1 MFELL
6 FFFLFCL
13 EKIHHDDH
21 RQDQKNSL
29 KLKKKRDIKKNIFM
43 QSEYIHIY
51 NNLIN
56 LTRNKK
62 LFFYFTSKD
71 TFSDRLIIFML
82 HLGFFLKNY
91 KLKIK
96 KDYLQDFYDY
106 TFRQIELNIREIGY
120 GDQTVNKKMKTYV
133 NLLYSVLNKIDK
145 WEELDTQKKIDIF
158 NNFLEIGDNSK
169 IFVEYFDNYLK
180 YISKLSLNSF
190 TKSVI
195 DHKF

>member
-1 MFELL
+1 M
-6 FFFLFCL
+6 
-13 EKIHHDDH
+13 K
-21 RQDQKNSL
+21 
-29 KLKKKRDIKKNIFM
+29 
-43 QSEYIHIY
+43 SEYIHIY

-145 WEELDTQKKIDIF
+145 WEELDTQKKVDIF

>member
-1 MFELL
+1 M
-6 FFFLFCL
+6 
-13 EKIHHDDH
+13 K
-21 RQDQKNSL
+21 
-29 KLKKKRDIKKNIFM
+29 
-43 QSEYIHIY
+43 SEYIHIY

-56 LTRNKK
+56 LTRNKN

>member
-1 MFELL
+1 M
-6 FFFLFCL
+6 
-13 EKIHHDDH
+13 K
-21 RQDQKNSL
+21 
-29 KLKKKRDIKKNIFM
+29 
-43 QSEYIHIY
+43 SEYIHIY

-91 KLKIK
+91 KFKIK